1 MLQAFHFLLHRRS
14 SILQDIY
21 FYYRIRRFVSEL
33 IFRDGPFNFCGGGK
47 GGGQFLLS
55 MNFFFLQHYYLQEFY
70 FTKISLCRDF
80 FFSEARVGQSPILM
94 EYG

>member
-21 FYYRIRRFVSEL
+21 FLYRIRRFVSEL
-33 IFRDGPFNFCGGGK
+33 IFRDGPFNFCAGGK

-55 MNFFFLQHYYLQEFY
+55 MIFFFAALLF
-70 FTKISLCRDF
+70 
-80 FFSEARVGQSPILM
+80 AGILFHQN
-94 EYG
+94 

>member
-55 MNFFFLQHYYLQEFY
+55 MNFFFCRITICRNF
-70 FTKISLCRDF
+70 ISPKLVSAGIF
-80 FFSEARVGQSPILM
+80 VFSEARVGQSPILM

>member
-55 MNFFFLQHYYLQEFY
+55 MNFFFAALLF
-70 FTKISLCRDF
+70 
-80 FFSEARVGQSPILM
+80 AGILFHQN
-94 EYG
+94 